1 MIIDLDIFYTSEEA
15 KKTIS
20 ISNKWKLLKLFR
32 SILLSYASDEKEK
45 SQAVDF
51 VENELMNIEVKDT
64 TDITGEISKK
74 LKYVKKPI
82 ELLKTK

>member
-1 MIIDLDIFYTSEEA
+1 MV
-15 KKTIS
+15 
-20 ISNKWKLLKLFR
+20 
-32 SILLSYASDEKEK
+32 ASDEKEK